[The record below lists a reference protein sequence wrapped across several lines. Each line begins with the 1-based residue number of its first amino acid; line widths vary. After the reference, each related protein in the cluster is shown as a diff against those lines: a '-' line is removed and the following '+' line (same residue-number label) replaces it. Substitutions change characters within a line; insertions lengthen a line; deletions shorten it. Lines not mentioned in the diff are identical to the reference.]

1 MTEDSPEHDFQPTSL
16 RVSNAMCSCDEFPC
30 KSSSDSVGRAPHG
43 VGGELTAGFFVVR
56 YASRVHD
63 VSPPSLPPTYVMQMT
78 LHFSSAIVTRF
89 GNSSNVD
96 CNEGPP
102 YGMSAF
108 AHEGEEEGQEILQF
122 ADMQYID
129 FEVKNPKCL
138 LTSCMGVP
146 DANQRTKKPHLSL
159 SRLPCV
165 TGFAVLL
172 YQAITSCICT

>member
-1 MTEDSPEHDFQPTSL
+1 MTS
-16 RVSNAMCSCDEFPC
+16 A
-30 KSSSDSVGRAPHG
+30 
-43 VGGELTAGFFVVR
+43 
-56 YASRVHD
+56 
-63 VSPPSLPPTYVMQMT
+63 LPPTYVMQMT

-89 GNSSNVD
+89 GKGSTVD

-102 YGMSAF
+102 YGMVAF
-108 AHEGEEEGQEILQF
+108 AQEGEEEGQEILQF

-159 SRLPCV
+159 SPVSLV
-165 TGFAVLL
+165 
-172 YQAITSCICT
+172 